1 VFEFIVAISI
11 NLLFPY
17 RVKKT
22 GSKPYVNNAARQ
34 SLIAS
39 PCINTVAGDK
49 NFLWQNIMSIKILKI
64 TARYDIPAPAIRIG
78 FVLSPPKNN
87 TNGKPSG

>member
-1 VFEFIVAISI
+1 
-11 NLLFPY
+11 
-17 RVKKT
+17 
-22 GSKPYVNNAARQ
+22 
-34 SLIAS
+34 
-39 PCINTVAGDK
+39 VAGDK

-87 TNGKPSG
+87 KNGKPSG